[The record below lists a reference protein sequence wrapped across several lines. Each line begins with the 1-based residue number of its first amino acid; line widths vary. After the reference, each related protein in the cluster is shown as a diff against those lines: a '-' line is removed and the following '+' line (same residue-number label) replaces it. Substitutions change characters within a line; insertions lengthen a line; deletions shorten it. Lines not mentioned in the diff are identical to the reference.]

1 MSDFTHEAVQ
11 ERIENNEETD
21 AAMADV
27 IINDMFDGESL
38 EIGTDEIIGMAAH
51 DAVELASETF
61 KTKLYSNTVY
71 STAVSTST
79 DTTTVEENQEAISEF
94 MQAYSDAS
102 DKINAPNV
110 EFLSL
115 TDKSNYENATII
127 QERLNDGEYI
137 LTREIEKSTATV
149 QSIQVSTDETVSQKE
164 ETSKTKGQD
173 LLRQLKGVITSDE
186 TVQEDKNDDVL
197 TQKEYDDI
205 ENFFNNTDDV
215 ASYYKEMVE
224 EAKKYGIYADAN
236 LIAA

>member
-1 MSDFTHEAVQ
+1 MEAY
-11 ERIENNEETD
+11 
-21 AAMADV
+21 
-27 IINDMFDGESL
+27 
-38 EIGTDEIIGMAAH
+38 
-51 DAVELASETF
+51 SET
-61 KTKLYSNTVY
+61 
-71 STAVSTST
+71 
-79 DTTTVEENQEAISEF
+79 
-94 MQAYSDAS
+94 S

-115 TDKSNYENATII
+115 TDKSNYEAASKV
-127 QERLNDGEYI
+127 QERLNNGEYI

-149 QSIQVSTDETVSQKE
+149 QSIQVSTDETVNKKE
-164 ETSKTKGQD
+164 EISKTKGQD
-173 LLRQLKGVITSDE
+173 LLRQLEGVITADE
-186 TVQEDKNDDVL
+186 TIQEDKNDDVL

>member
-1 MSDFTHEAVQ
+1 
-11 ERIENNEETD
+11 
-21 AAMADV
+21 
-27 IINDMFDGESL
+27 
-38 EIGTDEIIGMAAH
+38 
-51 DAVELASETF
+51 
-61 KTKLYSNTVY
+61 
-71 STAVSTST
+71 
-79 DTTTVEENQEAISEF
+79 

-173 LLRQLKGVITSDE
+173 LLRQLKGAITSDE